1 MAVADD
7 LDQVAELCRNCA
19 RRSLDEMMALGPKP
33 KDQAQSLL
41 WEQQEM
47 DLQSKVNRLTALV
60 SKLTAG
66 AVLSSLK
73 DCADDLNAI
82 GNAAQDAQDQISK
95 INQVSDLLGKLA
107 QVLDLGLA
115 ILAAA
120 ASPSPGTIG
129 AAVSAAKALAT
140 GQGVSAQSGAADG
153 NAGDEEPAEQPGD
166 TASGADA
173 PVSPDDATEDHELPA
188 ASGGIATDQ
197 SS

>member
-7 LDQVAELCRNCA
+7 LDQVAELCRNGA

-33 KDQAQSLL
+33 KDQAQALL

-47 DLQSKVNRLTALV
+47 DLQSKVNRLSALV
-60 SKLTAG
+60 SKLTAT

-73 DCADDLNAI
+73 EYADDLSLI
-82 GNAAQDAQDQISK
+82 GDAAQHAQGQISK
-95 INQVSDLLGKLA
+95 INKVSDLLSKLS

-120 ASPSPGTIG
+120 AAPSPGTIG
-129 AAVSAAKALAT
+129 VAVSSAKALVP
-140 GQGVSAQSGAADG
+140 GLAALADLGGTDG
-153 NAGDEEPAEQPGD
+153 NAADEEEPPEQAGD

-173 PVSPDDATEDHELPA
+173 PVSHDDATQDQELPA
-188 ASGGIATDQ
+188 ASGGIATN
-197 SS
+197 

>member
-7 LDQVAELCRNCA
+7 LDQVAELCRNSA

-33 KDQAQSLL
+33 KVQAQALL

-47 DLQSKVNRLTALV
+47 DLQSKVNRLSALV

-73 DCADDLNAI
+73 KYADDLSSI
-82 GNAAQDAQDQISK
+82 GDAAQRAQDQISK
-95 INQVSDLLGKLA
+95 INQVSDLLSKLA

-120 ASPSPGTIG
+120 AAPSPGTIG
-129 AAVSAAKALAT
+129 TAVSAAKAL
-140 GQGVSAQSGAADG
+140 VSGKAASADPGAAGADASG
-153 NAGDEEPAEQPGD
+153 EEPPEQAGD

-173 PVSPDDATEDHELPA
+173 PVSHDDATQDQELPA
-188 ASGGIATDQ
+188 ASGGIATN
-197 SS
+197 